1 MNSKYEHITKESL
14 GLKNDSEGIVIVVD
28 LDNTLVGDYFDIMNN
43 SSENRTPILNQKL
56 VDILRKA
63 KEARRKGRVSAI
75 FLLTNNSDTNFIQFV
90 NLLLAEKGV
99 NGYYEP
105 IFDYIMSRNHK
116 ERQKNFNKTGVLN
129 MNPPKRLEDVAFM
142 MREIGEFPV
151 NLEKRVYFID
161 DMPNHQIRNELA
173 SPEQYI
179 VITPPF
185 IGKEQDKTD
194 YTPLLKRL
202 DFYKGGG
209 DRKRKTRKTRSAL
222 KYRIKQKSR
231 KNTRK

>member
-1 MNSKYEHITKESL
+1 MNSKYENISKESL
-14 GLKNDSEGIVIVVD
+14 GLNNDTEGIIIVVD

-43 SSENRTPILNQKL
+43 SAENRTPIFNTKL
-56 VDILRKA
+56 VDLLKKA
-63 KEARRKGRVSAI
+63 KEARRKGHVSAI

-116 ERQKNFNKTGVLN
+116 ERQKNFNKTGILN

-142 MREIGEFPV
+142 MREIGEFPA

-161 DMPNHQIRNELA
+161 DIPNHEIRNELRN
-173 SPEQYI
+173 PQQYI

-185 IGKEQDKTD
+185 TGQEEDKTD
-194 YTPLLKRL
+194 FTPLLNKL
-202 DFYKGGG
+202 DFHKGGG
-209 DRKRKTRKTRSAL
+209 RHRKRKTLRSN
-222 KYRIKQKSR
+222 KYRIKRKSR
-231 KNTRK
+231 KVCRK